1 MTAVSAVARTPRSA
15 AAAAAGEIV
24 FYRLSSKLLERDSDI
39 PEEAREVVYY
49 SLAIGHHVGVFDC
62 FTPILRC
69 SAAFYDR
76 LVAALPDGEARRK
89 LDGLRRF
96 GEITIDKSHTRL
108 LGGAIASVRGEV
120 DAEEGA
126 WLDTLAASLAAIERE
141 PAIYLMG
148 RRR

>member
-1 MTAVSAVARTPRSA
+1 MTAVSEVVRQPRGGASKT
-15 AAAAAGEIV
+15 AGEVV

-39 PEEAREVVYY
+39 PEKAREVVYY

-69 SAAFYDR
+69 SSAFYDT
-76 LVAALPDGEARRK
+76 LVAALPEGAARKK

-108 LGGAIASVRGEV
+108 LGAAIAAVRGEV
-120 DAEEGA
+120 GAEEGA